1 MNYDSLRSPYE
12 DDLHGQC
19 PRKRL
24 KGEHGTETES
34 ERLLQEMLTK
44 QLDTRFSVK
53 HLSEQQKHFTAAGNY
68 VELPVA
74 GARSLDEYKAVD
86 SREQEIQVL
95 LQCGLTNDEIEL
107 YLQSKDSAMVKQ
119 KHPLMDPVMLD
130 SRLKHIESKVKNGQ
144 KFIEN
149 ACLDQLRSEE
159 HFAYLGIDGAG
170 TSSSETIT
178 CTESSSSQT
187 ALPKDPMSHI
197 AEFSQRLMERVM
209 SRRRKKR
216 QTEPEH
222 CLSHTNEDEKQAP
235 DKSSECAEGKRRPDP
250 TIYHAVVPLPEDEI
264 TAERLGLDE
273 IKKLPRFHDY
283 SPGCESQ
290 VLYLKNLHHKT
301 DIRELMA
308 LFCRFDEE
316 ACPVKYRLLS
326 GKLRGQAFI
335 TLPNVQAAKKA
346 LELCNGYVLRGK
358 PMVIEYGK
366 NKTRTA

>member
-1 MNYDSLRSPYE
+1 MNYENLRSPYE
-12 DDLHGQC
+12 DEVPGKC

-24 KGEHGTETES
+24 RGEHGAETES

-95 LQCGLTNDEIEL
+95 LQCGLTNEEIEL

-119 KHPLMDPVMLD
+119 KHPLMDPTMLD
-130 SRLKHIESKVKNGQ
+130 SRLKQIESKVKNGR
-144 KFIEN
+144 KHSEDTGV
-149 ACLDQLRSEE
+149 DQIKSEE
-159 HFAYLGIDGAG
+159 HFAHFDING
-170 TSSSETIT
+170 TVTLPSQDIT
-178 CTESSSSQT
+178 CTESSSQT
-187 ALPKDPMSHI
+187 TLPKDPMSHI
-197 AEFSQRLMERVM
+197 VEFSQRLMERVM
-209 SRRRKKR
+209 SKRRKKR
-216 QTEPEH
+216 EAKPEQ
-222 CLSHTNEDEKQAP
+222 CQSGTSEDEKQAL
-235 DKSSECAEGKRRPDP
+235 DKSSECNEQKAHTDP

-264 TAERLGLDE
+264 AAERLGLSE
-273 IKKLPRFHDY
+273 IRKLPRFENY
-283 SPGCESQ
+283 TPGCESQ
-290 VLYLKNLHHKT
+290 VLYLKNLHHKV

-308 LFCRFDEE
+308 LFCRFDQET
-316 ACPVKYRLLS
+316 CPVKYRLLT

-335 TLPNVQAAKKA
+335 TLPNVQAATKA

-358 PMVIEYGK
+358 PIVIEYGK
-366 NKTRTA
+366 NQA

>member
-12 DDLHGQC
+12 DELPGKC

-24 KGEHGTETES
+24 KGEHGAETES

-68 VELPVA
+68 AELPVA
-74 GARSLDEYKAVD
+74 GACSLDEYKAVD

-95 LQCGLTNDEIEL
+95 LQCGLTNEEIEL

-119 KHPLMDPVMLD
+119 KHPLMDPTMLD
-130 SRLKHIESKVKNGQ
+130 SRLKQIELKVKNG
-144 KFIEN
+144 KKCIED
-149 ACLDQLRSEE
+149 ACIDQLSEE
-159 HFAYLGIDGAG
+159 HFGYSAINGGG
-170 TSSSETIT
+170 TSPSKNIT
-178 CTESSSSQT
+178 CTESCSSQT
-187 ALPKDPMSHI
+187 GLPKDPMSHI

-209 SRRRKKR
+209 SRRKKKR
-216 QTEPEH
+216 QTKPAQ
-222 CLSHTNEDEKQAP
+222 CPSHANEDEKQAS
-235 DKSSECAEGKRRPDP
+235 DKSNECTEEKPHPDP
-250 TIYHAVVPLPEDEI
+250 TIYHAVVPLPEYEI
-264 TAERLGLDE
+264 AAERLGLDD
-273 IKKLPRFHDY
+273 IKKLPHFQNY

-308 LFCRFDEE
+308 LFCRFNEE
-316 ACPVKYRLLS
+316 TCPVKYRLLS

-335 TLPNVQAAKKA
+335 TLPDVQAAKMA

-358 PMVIEYGK
+358 PIVIEYGK
-366 NKTRTA
+366 NKT